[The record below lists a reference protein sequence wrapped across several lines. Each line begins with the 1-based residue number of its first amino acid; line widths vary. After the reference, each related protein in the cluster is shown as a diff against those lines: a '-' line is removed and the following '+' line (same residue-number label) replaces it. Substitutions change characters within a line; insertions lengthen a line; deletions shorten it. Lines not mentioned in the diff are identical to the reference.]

1 MKILIPPVT
10 ATRASIGLLIL
21 RCTAGV
27 ALAVHGYGKYTD
39 VTAFATE
46 FSIPL
51 PVAYLA
57 TLMQLA
63 AGAALASG
71 LLTPL
76 SAAALASTMLVATAQ
91 LIARGEPWINPHG
104 HSFESSFF
112 YLVASTTL
120 ILCGPGRFSLDGILT
135 RGRARQLNLEKEG

>member
-63 AGAALASG
+63 TG
-71 LLTPL
+71 
-76 SAAALASTMLVATAQ
+76 AALASTMLVATAQ